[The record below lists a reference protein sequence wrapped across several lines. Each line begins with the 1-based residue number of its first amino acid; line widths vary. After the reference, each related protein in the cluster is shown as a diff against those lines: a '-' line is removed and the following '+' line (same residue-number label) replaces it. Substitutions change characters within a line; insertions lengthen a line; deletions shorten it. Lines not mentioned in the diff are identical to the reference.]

1 MQNPSL
7 AILDANIITLN
18 PRKPRAEAV
27 FIKNGRIVSV
37 GLTKEI
43 RSMVKSETTVIDAN
57 KKCVVPGLVD
67 CHVHMTGFGQF
78 LQTLEL
84 RNASSIKEVQQKLC
98 EYARKNPAKEWI
110 QGGRW
115 DHEKFKEKRYP
126 SRWDLD
132 EAVPNKPVFL
142 MRVCGHIAVANT
154 KALQL
159 AGITKHTHVEFGQI
173 DLDAKTGE
181 PNGILRE
188 NALNLV
194 WKTIPKPTQED
205 FKKTCVLACKMAVK
219 NGLTCVHW
227 LVGSSKEVRALQELY
242 SEGKLP
248 LRVCLGIPIEL
259 LDELVALG
267 LTSGFGND
275 MLKIGFV
282 KILAD
287 GSLGGRT
294 AALKKPYAD
303 QPETWGM
310 MLYSQKKLYKLVSK
324 AHEAKLQIAVHA
336 IGDRAVE
343 IVLKT
348 YEKALETYP
357 RKNHR
362 HRIEHCSILNPE
374 LIKRMKHSKLIAS
387 VQPHFVVSDFWTVDR
402 VGKER
407 ARWTFPFKTLMK
419 EGVTVISGSDCP
431 VENISPV
438 LGIWAATARTSFPK
452 ESLTLEEALKTYTL
466 NAAYASFDEDK
477 RGSIEVGKLAD
488 LTMLSQD
495 LSDMPADKI
504 RELSVELTIVNGKI
518 VYSKKPS

>member
-1 MQNPSL
+1 MQSPSL
-7 AILDANIITLN
+7 AILNANIITLD
-18 PRKPRAEAV
+18 PKKPRAEAV
-27 FIKNGRIVSV
+27 FIEDGEIVVV
-37 GLTKEI
+37 GSDEEI
-43 RSMVKSETTVIDAN
+43 RSMINSETTAIDAN
-57 KKCVVPGLVD
+57 EKCVVPGLVD

-78 LQTLEL
+78 LQTLEI
-84 RNASSIKEVQQKLC
+84 RNASSISEVQQKLY
-98 EYARKNPAKEWI
+98 EYAKKNPAKTWI
-110 QGGRW
+110 LGGRW
-115 DHEKFKEKRYP
+115 DHEKFKEERYP
-126 SRWDLD
+126 TRWDLD
-132 EAVPNKPVFL
+132 EAVPDKPVFL

-154 KALQL
+154 KALHL
-159 AGITKHTHVEFGQI
+159 ARITKHTHVEFGQI

-194 WKTIPKPTQED
+194 WKIILKPTQED
-205 FKKTCVLACKMAVK
+205 LKKTCVLACKMAVE

-227 LVGSSKEVRALQELY
+227 LVGSSKEVRILQELH

-248 LRVCLGIPIEL
+248 LRICLGIPIDL
-259 LDELVALG
+259 LDDLVALG

-303 QPETWGM
+303 QPETRGM
-310 MLYSQKKLYKLVSK
+310 MLYGQKKLYKLVSK
-324 AHEAKLQIAVHA
+324 ANEARLQVAVHA

-348 YEKALETYP
+348 FEKALEACP
-357 RKNHR
+357 RSDHR
-362 HRIEHCSILNPE
+362 HRIEHCSLLNPE
-374 LIKRMKHSKLIAS
+374 LIKRMKRSKLIAS
-387 VQPHFVVSDFWTVDR
+387 VQPHFVVSDFWTIDR
-402 VGKER
+402 VGRER
-407 ARWTFPFKTLMK
+407 ARWAFPFKTLMK
-419 EGVTVISGSDCP
+419 EGVTVVSGSDCP

-438 LGIWAATARTSFPK
+438 LGIWAATARTSFP
-452 ESLTLEEALKTYTL
+452 EETLTLEEALKTYTL

-477 RGSIEVGKLAD
+477 RGSIEEGKLAD
-488 LTMLSQD
+488 LTILSQD

-504 RELSVELTIVNGKI
+504 RYVSVELTIVNGRI
-518 VYSKKPS
+518 VYSKKP

>member
-1 MQNPSL
+1 M
-7 AILDANIITLN
+7 AILNANIITLD
-18 PRKPRAEAV
+18 PKKPMAEAV
-27 FIKNGRIVSV
+27 FIENERIAAV
-37 GLTKEI
+37 GSTKKI
-43 RSMVKSETTVIDAN
+43 RNRIKSETTVIDAN

-84 RNASSIKEVQQKLC
+84 RNAASIIEVQQKLR
-98 EYARKNPAKEWI
+98 EYVRKNPAKDWI
-110 QGGRW
+110 LGGRW
-115 DHEKFKEKRYP
+115 DHEKFKEKKYP
-126 SRWDLD
+126 TKWDLD
-132 EAVPNKPVFL
+132 EAVPYKPVFL

-173 DLDAKTGE
+173 ELDAKTGE

-188 NALNLV
+188 NALDLV
-194 WKTIPKPTQED
+194 WKVIPKPTQED
-205 FKKTCVLACKMAVK
+205 FKKTCILACRMAVE

-227 LVGSSKEVRALQELY
+227 LVGSSKEVRILQELH

-248 LRVCLGIPIEL
+248 LRICLGIPIDL

-275 MLKIGFV
+275 MLKISFV

-294 AALKKPYAD
+294 AALKKPYSD
-303 QPETWGM
+303 QPETRGM
-310 MLYSQKKLYKLVSK
+310 MLYSQKKLNKLVSK
-324 AHEAKLQIAVHA
+324 AHEAKLQVAIHA

-348 YEKALETYP
+348 FENALLTCP
-357 RKNHR
+357 RKDHR
-362 HRIEHCSILNPE
+362 HRIEHCSLLSPE
-374 LIKRMKHSKLIAS
+374 LIKRMKRSKLIAS
-387 VQPHFVVSDFWTVDR
+387 VQPHFVVSDFWTIDR
-402 VGKER
+402 VGKGR
-407 ARWTFPFKTLMK
+407 ARWAFPFKTLMK
-419 EGVTVISGSDCP
+419 EGVTVVSGSDCP

-438 LGIWAATARTSFPK
+438 LGIWAATARTRFP
-452 ESLTLEEALKTYTL
+452 EETLTLEEALKTYTL

-488 LTMLSQD
+488 LTILSQD
-495 LSDMPADKI
+495 LSDVPADKM
-504 RELSVELTIVNGKI
+504 REVSVELTIVNGKI
-518 VYSKKPS
+518 VYSKKP